1 MLGFE
6 VRPFDRHTLPA
17 PMEWGRFE
25 EGNREMSEKRMI
37 ESSGVRSGAGRAA
50 AGRVVAGRRSG
61 FTLIE
66 VLIVIAIVVA
76 LSGLVGIALFSKQ
89 KEAKVGL
96 AKTDLKTIESALKQF
111 RVKFDRYPTDEEGV
125 EVLWNKEKLD
135 ADADAT
141 KWTKELEK
149 PMKADQWGTPWNYR
163 QKSDHG
169 DEDSFDLWSFGPDKQ
184 EGGDDDIVS
193 WTESD
198 SESSSGGGAGS
209 TGSGT
214 KTGGS

>member
-1 MLGFE
+1 MIKKSNNG
-6 VRPFDRHTLPA
+6 RH
-17 PMEWGRFE
+17 
-25 EGNREMSEKRMI
+25 
-37 ESSGVRSGAGRAA
+37 GAGETGAIGKTVRGLGA
-50 AGRVVAGRRSG
+50 RRSG

-96 AKTDLKTIESALKQF
+96 AKTDLRTIESALKQF

-149 PMKADQWGTPWNYR
+149 PMKTDQWGTPWNYR

-193 WTESD
+193 WTEAEGEGSR
-198 SESSSGGGAGS
+198 SGTGASGS
-209 TGSGT
+209 TGTSS

>member
-1 MLGFE
+1 MNGKSTM
-6 VRPFDRHTLPA
+6 V
-17 PMEWGRFE
+17 
-25 EGNREMSEKRMI
+25 
-37 ESSGVRSGAGRAA
+37 SGSVKQSPGSLAA
-50 AGRVVAGRRSG
+50 RRSG

-96 AKTDLKTIESALKQF
+96 AKTDLRTIESALKQF

-149 PMKADQWGTPWNYR
+149 PMKTDQWGTPWNYR

-193 WTESD
+193 WTETEGD
-198 SESSSGGGAGS
+198 SSRSTPGTSGSSGSGS
-209 TGSGT
+209 KS
-214 KTGGS
+214 GGS

>member
-1 MLGFE
+1 
-6 VRPFDRHTLPA
+6 
-17 PMEWGRFE
+17 
-25 EGNREMSEKRMI
+25 MI
-37 ESSGVRSGAGRAA
+37 EARKNGIGAMKS
-50 AGRVVAGRRSG
+50 AGRVRNARRSG

-96 AKTDLKTIESALKQF
+96 AKTDLRTIESGLKQF

-163 QKSDHG
+163 QRSDHG
-169 DEDSFDLWSFGPDKQ
+169 DEEDFDLWSFGPDKQ
-184 EGGDDDIVS
+184 EGGEDDIVS
-193 WTESD
+193 WTDAESD
-198 SESSSGGGAGS
+198 SPSGSETGPGASGSKSGGS
-209 TGSGT
+209 
-214 KTGGS
+214 

>member
-1 MLGFE
+1 MSGWCGFSADTAGTKGMG
-6 VRPFDRHTLPA
+6 PH
-17 PMEWGRFE
+17 E
-25 EGNREMSEKRMI
+25 EGNREMDQKSVIEAGGAQGMKRRML
-37 ESSGVRSGAGRAA
+37 EA
-50 AGRVVAGRRSG
+50 RRSG

-96 AKTDLKTIESALKQF
+96 AKTDLRTIESGLKQF

-135 ADADAT
+135 ADADAA

-149 PMKADQWGTPWNYR
+149 PMKADQWGTPWSYR

-169 DEDSFDLWSFGPDKQ
+169 DEDTFDLWSFGPDKQ

-193 WTESD
+193 WTDSD
-198 SESSSGGGAGS
+198 SESSSGPTG
-209 TGSGT
+209 TGSSGT
-214 KTGGS
+214 GSKSGGS